1 MVCWEQ
7 RGKSVAANIPVTKAV
22 VQNIY
27 ERIDKT
33 CTSPAIL
40 SPTKINDLH
49 LKPEVLRT
57 E

>member
-1 MVCWEQ
+1 M
-7 RGKSVAANIPVTKAV
+7 AANIPVTKVA

-27 ERIDKT
+27 ERLDKT